1 MRNVAHNRL
10 GFIDNLYASSDT
22 VNDLTACSSAIHMQ
36 SPFID
41 EISRSITE
49 NGGPERERDKPLAM
63 TEHRRR

>member
-1 MRNVAHNRL
+1 MRNVAHNKL

-41 EISRSITE
+41 EISRSIKE
-49 NGGPERERDKPLAM
+49 NGGPERER
-63 TEHRRR
+63 